1 MGVFDTYTGTP
12 AHISTYVL
20 QIHHCEEIK
29 VYVNIY
35 FSNLFIVVVFN

>member
-12 AHISTYVL
+12 AHTSTYVL
-20 QIHHCEEIK
+20 KIHYYEEIK
-29 VYVNIY
+29 AYVNIY